1 MPAWYLLKRRT
12 TDLKPKVSLGK
23 LLSQGKKRIDL
34 LISLRKEE
42 KIATD
47 FSLTEEELIGHLAL
61 RISAALTDD
70 LAFENWLLESEGDL
84 FETRFR
90 GEFANKKKDILRD
103 LFGEVLIG
111 WGRVSGEVGLGR
123 KKLTDELVALGRPPS
138 PHGIGIIAFP
148 FEKVPELVANRRGL
162 LVKGWLITC
171 WLQRYKK
178 GYSVSSAAK
187 KEYQRQLRK
196 RINEIAQKIEGKSTS
211 TEDLQSVAQEIV
223 NYWKSKRRKEVRG
236 WRTGAQLKNGKLY
249 ERVDLFPL
257 CMSVLYSRITE
268 EGYLSHGNRLQLGF
282 FLKAIGMEVE
292 EQLRFWYKFSVDDA
306 GMSWKEFK
314 AGPGYQIRHLYGL
327 EGSGIDYKTPKCDT
341 IINRYFCPYASLS
354 QTELKNELDRVLP
367 DRAQKERIR
376 ELSRRGEF
384 QKACG
389 LFLAEKTNS
398 PNRKRIYHPLQF
410 VRLASQSSGNEEGE
424 QNGEPEER

>member
-1 MPAWYLLKRRT
+1 M
-12 TDLKPKVSLGK
+12 GK

-34 LISLRKEE
+34 LISLRTKE
-42 KIATD
+42 KITTD

-90 GEFANKKKDILRD
+90 SERGKNKNILRD

-111 WGRVSGEVGLGR
+111 WGRVIGKLGIGR
-123 KKLTDELVALGRPPS
+123 KKLTVELNRVLGRPPS

-162 LVKGWLITC
+162 LFKGWLITC
-171 WLQRYKK
+171 WLQRYKR
-178 GYSVSSAAK
+178 GYSISSAAK

-196 RINEIAQKIEGKSTS
+196 RINQIAQKMEDQSAS

-236 WRTGAQLKNGKLY
+236 WRTGPKLKNGKLY

-268 EGYLSHGNRLQLGF
+268 EGYLGHGNRLQLGF

-292 EQLRFWYKFSVDDA
+292 EQLRFWYKFSVDDT

-327 EGSGIDYKTPKCDT
+327 EGSGIDYKPPKCDT

-354 QTELKNELDRVLP
+354 QTELKKELDRVLP
-367 DRAQKERIR
+367 DSDQKERIR

-384 QKACG
+384 QNACG

-398 PNRKRIYHPLQF
+398 SNRKRIYHPLQF
-410 VRLASQSSGNEEGE
+410 VRLASQSSGKEEVK